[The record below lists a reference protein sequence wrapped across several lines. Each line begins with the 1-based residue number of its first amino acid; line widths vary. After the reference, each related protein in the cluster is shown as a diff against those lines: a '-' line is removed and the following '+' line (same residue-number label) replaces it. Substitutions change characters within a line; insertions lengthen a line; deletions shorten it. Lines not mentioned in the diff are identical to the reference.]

1 MEHTR
6 FTYRDSSFLDVCSNE
21 DLPEV
26 ELVNLLEEQ
35 LPQYKLRVDSL
46 FLYEN
51 QDWAQSSHQQQD
63 APETLSPVLAE
74 ETFRYMSEFVLFVCC
89 FQPVQSLF
97 MKLKMRGILAF

>member
-1 MEHTR
+1 MTL
-6 FTYRDSSFLDVCSNE
+6 FFPDVCSSE

-51 QDWAQSSHQQQD
+51 QDWAQSSHQHQPQD

-74 ETFRYMSEFVLFVCC
+74 ETFRYMS
-89 FQPVQSLF
+89 
-97 MKLKMRGILAF
+97 KLWWLLWLLWLLL